1 MKKLTITF
9 SIILLTFTSFAQTKQ
24 YIITEKNDTVGYKNP
39 KDSVFVITKPVL
51 FWENYTRVI
60 QQLGELKQK
69 EEITTKALS
78 LVNGNGIII
87 NIPVFLYL
95 LSQFHY
101 TENK

>member
-39 KDSVFVITKPVL
+39 KDSVFTITKPVL
-51 FWENYTRVI
+51 FWDNYTKTLN
-60 QQLGELKQK
+60 QLGQLKQK
-69 EEITTKALS
+69 EDITLKALS
-78 LVNGNGIII
+78 LVNGNGIIT

-95 LSQFHY
+95 ISQFHY